1 VKVESK
7 RAKSSQRKI
16 RTTTVTWLREHGS
29 HVVAPLLLGVL
40 RTTLRVLQRQERKAA
55 KRQAWLD
62 DLEKHRPE
70 VKRQK
75 LHYEELPLE
84 GMPKSKWQLYTK
96 TVLRAGNQ
104 LSPRTKKSSRS
115 KN

>member
-1 VKVESK
+1 MKVESK

-16 RTTTVTWLREHGS
+16 RTTTVTWLREHGI

-55 KRQAWLD
+55 KRAERLAAIEAN
-62 DLEKHRPE
+62 LPE
-70 VKRQK
+70 VYKAK
-75 LHYEELPLE
+75 LHFEDPE
-84 GMPKSKWQLYTK
+84 PKTGGPNKWRHLTK
-96 TVLRAGNQ
+96 TVLRAG
-104 LSPRTKKSSRS
+104 SPSKRHTKKSSRS